1 MVFKDLKA
9 LNFKKIFKRT
19 EMRKGK
25 AKSALKTASLIL
37 MSALLIISLLA
48 AFNINPAAAEDL
60 TGEEIMTRVDE
71 NQFMAS
77 ARTESEMIIIDR
89 DREIKKEMIS
99 YVRSDGDVTE
109 GLAEFTNP
117 RDRGTKYLL
126 LDDELWMY
134 FPDAEELTRISGH
147 MLEQGMMG
155 SDFSYQDAMEMEQ
168 LTELY
173 EFELEE
179 EDTFNERPVYVI
191 KATAL
196 EGEDVAYHS
205 RRLWVDQE
213 RFVILLEEMYA
224 RDGRLLKKMETE
236 KVEEVEEGRWMPTEM
251 VMEDMLREDT
261 ETIYRLTEIELDYDI
276 PEGKLT
282 LEELE

>member
-1 MVFKDLKA
+1 MVFKDKKA
-9 LNFKKIFKRT
+9 LNLKKIFKRT
-19 EMRKGK
+19 EMKKGK